1 MYIFCANELPPALS
15 LIIALAAKA
24 RASMVTL
31 AAVTTL
37 ALSGCSTMSGDTG
50 WTTLV
55 DEKGGQSNFNVIGD
69 ANWRMVDGALQADK
83 GSGFLVSKNSYGDFE
98 IKAEF
103 WADENA
109 NSGIFIR
116 MSDTKTITAANS
128 YEVNIFDKRPD
139 PLYGT
144 GAIVDIAKVS
154 PMPKAAGK
162 WNTYEITAK
171 GNQLIVK
178 LNGVQTVDVRD
189 GKFTNGPLALQ
200 YAPGVVKDSGTIKFR
215 KVQIRPL

>member
-1 MYIFCANELPPALS
+1 MRRTFITSSIS
-15 LIIALAAKA
+15 LIAITLTAIALPGCETRGGAGSTAGA
-24 RASMVTL
+24 NTTTNRWVTL
-31 AAVTTL
+31 I
-37 ALSGCSTMSGDTG
+37 
-50 WTTLV
+50 
-55 DEKGGQSNFNVIGD
+55 DEKGGQANFNVLGD

-83 GSGFLVSKNSYGDFE
+83 GAGFLVSKESYGDFE
-98 IKAEF
+98 IRAEF

-116 MSDTKTITAANS
+116 MSDVKTVTAANS
-128 YEVNIFDKRPD
+128 YEVNIYDKRPD

-162 WNTYEITAK
+162 WNVFEITAK
-171 GNQLIVK
+171 GNQLVVK

-189 GKFTNGPLALQ
+189 SKFARGPLALQ

-215 KVQIRPL
+215 KVQIQAL

>member
-1 MYIFCANELPPALS
+1 MRRLFLKSTLS
-15 LIIALAAKA
+15 VIAISL
-24 RASMVTL
+24 
-31 AAVTTL
+31 TTL
-37 ALSGCSTMSGDTG
+37 ALHGCSTLGSNNG

-55 DEKGGQSNFNVIGD
+55 DDKGGQANFNVLGD

-83 GSGFLVSKNSYGDFE
+83 GSGFLVSKASYADFE
-98 IKAEF
+98 IRAEF

-116 MSDTKTITAANS
+116 MSDLKTVTAANS
-128 YEVNIFDKRPD
+128 YEVNIYDKRPD

-162 WNTYEITAK
+162 WNVFEITAK

-189 GKFTNGPLALQ
+189 SKFASGPLALQ

-215 KVQIRPL
+215 KVLIRAL

>member
-1 MYIFCANELPPALS
+1 MYVRS
-15 LIIALAAKA
+15 LFNSIASAARVSA
-24 RASMVTL
+24 VTL
-31 AAVTTL
+31 AAALTL
-37 ALSGCSTMSGDTG
+37 GLNGCSTMSSDAG

-55 DEKGGQSNFNVIGD
+55 DEKGGQNNFNAIGD

-83 GSGFLVSKNSYGDFE
+83 GSGFLISKNSYSDFE

-116 MSDTKTITAANS
+116 LSDTKTITAANS

-189 GKFTNGPLALQ
+189 SKFTSGPLALQ

-215 KVQIRPL
+215 KVQIRAL

>member
-1 MYIFCANELPPALS
+1 MTPYKNQIRRFPMRRTFLSSSISLLAVSLTATALN
-15 LIIALAAKA
+15 
-24 RASMVTL
+24 
-31 AAVTTL
+31 
-37 ALSGCSTMSGDTG
+37 GCSTLGGSG

-55 DEKGGQSNFNVIGD
+55 DDKGGQTNFNVLGD

-83 GSGFLVSKNSYGDFE
+83 GAGFLVSKESYGDFE
-98 IKAEF
+98 IRAEF

-116 MSDTKTITAANS
+116 MSDLKTVTAANS
-128 YEVNIFDKRPD
+128 YEVNIYDKRPD

-162 WNTYEITAK
+162 WNVFEITAK

-189 GKFTNGPLALQ
+189 SKFARGPLALQ

-215 KVQIRPL
+215 KVLIRAL

>member
-1 MYIFCANELPPALS
+1 MRRTFLS
-15 LIIALAAKA
+15 SSISLLAVSMAAIALNGCN
-24 RASMVTL
+24 TL
-31 AAVTTL
+31 
-37 ALSGCSTMSGDTG
+37 GNNNG

-55 DEKGGQSNFNVIGD
+55 DDKGGQANFNVLGD
-69 ANWRMVDGALQADK
+69 ANWRMIDGALQADK
-83 GSGFLVSKNSYGDFE
+83 GSGFLVSKESYGDFE
-98 IKAEF
+98 IRAEF

-116 MSDTKTITAANS
+116 MSDLKTVTAANS
-128 YEVNIFDKRPD
+128 YEVNIYDKRPD

-162 WNTYEITAK
+162 WNVFEITAK

-189 GKFTNGPLALQ
+189 SKFARGPLALQ
-200 YAPGVVKDSGTIKFR
+200 YAPGVVKDSGTIRFR
-215 KVQIRPL
+215 KVLIRAL

>member
-1 MYIFCANELPPALS
+1 MRRTFLTTSISLLAVSLTALS
-15 LIIALAAKA
+15 LPGCN
-24 RASMVTL
+24 TL
-31 AAVTTL
+31 AGN
-37 ALSGCSTMSGDTG
+37 SG

-55 DEKGGQSNFNVIGD
+55 DDKGGQANFNVLGD
-69 ANWRMVDGALQADK
+69 ANWRVIDGALQADK
-83 GSGFLVSKNSYGDFE
+83 GAGFLVSKESYGDFE
-98 IKAEF
+98 IRAEF

-116 MSDTKTITAANS
+116 MSDLKTVTAANS
-128 YEVNIFDKRPD
+128 YEVNIYDKRPD

-162 WNTYEITAK
+162 WNVFEITAK

-189 GKFTNGPLALQ
+189 SKFARGPLALQ
-200 YAPGVVKDSGTIKFR
+200 YAPGVVKDSGTIRFR
-215 KVQIRPL
+215 KVLIRAL

>member
-1 MYIFCANELPPALS
+1 MRRSIV
-15 LIIALAAKA
+15 
-24 RASMVTL
+24 RSMGAIMLVGM
-31 AAVTTL
+31 AGFGIQ
-37 ALSGCSTMSGDTG
+37 GCSSMGAGAG

-55 DEKGGQSNFNVIGD
+55 DETGGQANFNAIGD
-69 ANWRMVDGALQADK
+69 ANWRVVDGALQADR
-83 GSGFLVSKNSYGDFE
+83 GSGFLISKASYGDFE
-98 IKAEF
+98 MKAEF

-116 MSDTKTITAANS
+116 MSDVKTITAANS
-128 YEVNIFDKRPD
+128 YEVNIYDKRPD
-139 PLYGT
+139 PSYGT

-189 GKFTNGPLALQ
+189 SKFASGPFALQ
-200 YAPGVVKDSGTIKFR
+200 YAPGVVKDSGTIRFR
-215 KVQIRPL
+215 KLQIRAL

>member
-1 MYIFCANELPPALS
+1 MRRTFLTSSISLLAVSLTALS
-15 LIIALAAKA
+15 LP
-24 RASMVTL
+24 S
-31 AAVTTL
+31 
-37 ALSGCSTMSGDTG
+37 CSTLGGNGG

-55 DEKGGQSNFNVIGD
+55 DDKGGQANFSVLGD

-83 GSGFLVSKNSYGDFE
+83 GAGFLVSKESYADFE
-98 IKAEF
+98 IRAEF

-116 MSDTKTITAANS
+116 MSDIKTVTAANS
-128 YEVNIFDKRPD
+128 YEVNIYDKRPD
-139 PLYGT
+139 PLFGT

-162 WNTYEITAK
+162 WNVFEITAK

-189 GKFTNGPLALQ
+189 SKFARGPLALQ
-200 YAPGVVKDSGTIKFR
+200 YAPGVVKDSGTIRFR
-215 KVQIRPL
+215 KVQIRAI

>member
-1 MYIFCANELPPALS
+1 MRRTFLTTSISLLAASIAALS
-15 LIIALAAKA
+15 L
-24 RASMVTL
+24 SSCST
-31 AAVTTL
+31 
-37 ALSGCSTMSGDTG
+37 LSGNSG

-55 DEKGGQSNFNVIGD
+55 DDKGGQANFNVLGD

-83 GSGFLVSKNSYGDFE
+83 GAGFLVSKESYADFE
-98 IKAEF
+98 IRAEF

-116 MSDTKTITAANS
+116 MSDVKTVTAANS
-128 YEVNIFDKRPD
+128 YEVNIYDKRPD

-162 WNTYEITAK
+162 WNVFEITAK

-189 GKFTNGPLALQ
+189 SKFARGPLALQ
-200 YAPGVVKDSGTIKFR
+200 YAPGVVKDSGTIRFR
-215 KVQIRPL
+215 KVQIRAL